1 MNNTIKS
8 GIYKITN
15 IESGKFYIGSSKN
28 IEKRFSDHSRDLR
41 KNEHQNIILQRS
53 WNLHGSGSFVFE
65 IMEECDPQECLKREQ
80 YYLDLMM
87 PYMGVGYNINTC
99 ANGGDSFT
107 YHPNKEEMRE
117 KNRILSTGENNGM
130 FGRTHSPD
138 TIQKQKAKAQG
149 RFSLQW
155 FIEKHG
161 EELGTQKYHD
171 RRQMLSNREIN
182 YKHDNGLTGKRIVVE
197 STRGDSVSRGRNAL
211 KDRKVEFSVDILN
224 LELSSKQIA
233 DKYKISTAAVK
244 YHRKKNKV

>member
-1 MNNTIKS
+1 MDKS

-15 IESGKFYIGSSKN
+15 TVNGKFYIGSSVDLERRFNKHMGTLAKN
-28 IEKRFSDHSRDLR
+28 THA
-41 KNEHQNIILQRS
+41 NPILQRA
-53 WNLHGSGSFVFE
+53 WNKHGADKFTFE
-65 IMEECDPQECLKREQ
+65 VIEECANDQKVCFEREQ
-80 YYLDLMM
+80 YYLDLLK
-87 PYMGVGYNINTC
+87 PYLEIGYNVSKH
-99 ANGGDSFT
+99 AAGGDNFT
-107 YHPNKEEMRE
+107 LNPSKEAIRE
-117 KNRILSTGENNGM
+117 KMSILNAGDKNGM

-138 TIQKQKAKAQG
+138 AIEKQKAKAQG

-161 EELGTQKYHD
+161 EELGTQKYHE

-182 YKHDNGLTGKRIVVE
+182 YKHDNGLTGKKIVVE
-197 STRGDSVSRGRNAL
+197 STRGSSVSRGRNAL
-211 KDRKVEFSVDILN
+211 KDRKEEFSIDILN

>member
-1 MNNTIKS
+1 MDKS

-15 IESGKFYIGSSKN
+15 TVNGKFYIGSSVN
-28 IEKRFSDHSRDLR
+28 IDRRL
-41 KNEHQNIILQRS
+41 NEHKSMLVGGTHRNPILQRA
-53 WNLHGSGSFVFE
+53 WDKHGGDKFTFE
-65 IMEECDPQECLKREQ
+65 VIEECVNDQKVCFEREQ
-80 YYLDLMM
+80 YYLDLFK
-87 PYMGVGYNINTC
+87 PFLEIGYNIEMK
-99 ANGGDSFT
+99 ASGGDTFT
-107 YHPNKEEMRE
+107 LNPNKEAIRE
-117 KNRILSTGENNGM
+117 KIRILNMGDKNGM

-138 TIQKQKAKAQG
+138 AIEKQKAKAQG

-161 EELGTQKYHD
+161 EELGTQKYHE

-182 YKHDNGLTGKRIVVE
+182 YKHDNGLTGKKIVVE
-197 STRGDSVSRGRNAL
+197 STRGSSVSRGRNAL
-211 KDRKVEFSVDILN
+211 KDRKVEFSIDILN